1 MSDDVK
7 KGEKLNK
14 KQPIKSKI
22 TNYEKLIEEYKEQY
36 QKYNAK
42 YNTIM

>member
-1 MSDDVK
+1 MKEKGGEIKQKSKK

-22 TNYEKLIEEYKEQY
+22 TNYEKLIEEFKVQC
-36 QKYNAK
+36 
-42 YNTIM
+42 